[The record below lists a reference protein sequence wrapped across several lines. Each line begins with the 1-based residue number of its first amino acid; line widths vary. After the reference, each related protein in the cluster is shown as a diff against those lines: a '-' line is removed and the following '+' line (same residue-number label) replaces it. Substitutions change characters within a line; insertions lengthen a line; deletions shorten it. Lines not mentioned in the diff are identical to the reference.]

1 MNRNEKDP
9 NMGLDRAI
17 SEMRAQEP
25 SAEILQSAG
34 ERVWNSLRQNEA
46 AASVDSIHGCADV
59 KQLLVQYGSGALP
72 AAKSILVEAHLH
84 ECVDCRH
91 FAESNAGKRSGGA
104 AWKTELPRIGTASAW
119 KQELPRMDAQRYRW
133 VMAAAAVVV
142 CVFATYFLREKF
154 FAVPAGMRAS
164 IVSLEGGLYRVG
176 MGSEQPLKAGDEIGE
191 NERIRT
197 GSGAHA
203 MLQLSDGSKVEL
215 NERVQL
221 GVTRRYDDT
230 TINLDRGRVIVQAAK
245 RKTGHLYVMTNDM
258 KVSVTGTVFS
268 VNSGMK
274 GSRVSVIEGAV
285 RVTGTGAMDR
295 LMKTVVLH
303 PGDQESTDAA
313 GTVPIQREIAWSHN
327 LDQHLALLA
336 EFAHLSNKLEAVQL
350 PGLRYQSALLPT
362 LPASTVLYASIPNL
376 GDAVQQ
382 GNQIFQ
388 QELRESAVLQQW
400 WNQVQSQKGAA
411 DYSAAIEE
419 IHSLSQY
426 LGNEIVF
433 SISYANDEDV
443 PLAVA
448 QVQKPGL
455 KQFIEQEAAK
465 HVAGTHKSDVR
476 IFDETQIASATASGK
491 GKSLYLLVRS
501 DFVAAAFDLNAL
513 KQFNQTAGQGAGFAA
528 TAFGQRLLSAYQQGQ
543 EFLFAA
549 DLKAMTSEASSRH
562 SNPLHDQHFANT
574 GFATVQYLIAE
585 RKDVN
590 NQPLNHAELTFSGP
604 RQGIASWLAAP
615 APIGALDFVSK
626 DAAAAAAFIAK
637 NPSQMLDDV
646 LNIAGGNAEA
656 EMAKGE
662 SELKIRFRQD
672 VADTLG
678 GEVAFALDGP
688 ILPTPSWKVVLEVN
702 SPGHL
707 QSTIQQLI
715 ADVNEHKKDAAA
727 DVTISQDTSGG
738 TIFYAIHASNAS
750 HNVEIDYAF
759 VDGYMIIAPSKALV
773 MNAINTKQSGN
784 SLSHSDSFRS
794 LLPQDEH
801 AEVSAVL
808 YQNLAPVVGPI
819 MNQLTPSQM
828 QSLQQLAAET
838 KPSVV
843 CAYGEPQAITVA
855 SASRLFGL
863 DLNTL
868 TLSTLMNIAHRDGRQ
883 GSLKM

>member
-1 MNRNEKDP
+1 MNHQKKLSNV
-9 NMGLDRAI
+9 GLDRAI
-17 SEMRAQEP
+17 AEMRAQEP
-25 SAEILQSAG
+25 SAEILQSSS
-34 ERVWNSLRQNEA
+34 ERVWSNIRQSEA
-46 AASVDSIHGCADV
+46 SGVVDSIHGCADV
-59 KQLLVQYGSGALP
+59 KKMLIQYQTGALP
-72 AAKSILVEAHLH
+72 RAKSMLLEAHLH
-84 ECVDCRH
+84 ECVDCRRV
-91 FAESNAGKRSGGA
+91 AEAGSKNAGA
-104 AWKTELPRIGTASAW
+104 VSAW

-133 VMAAAAVVV
+133 VMAAAAVVFFV
-142 CVFATYFLREKF
+142 LGAYLLREQF
-154 FAVPAGMRAS
+154 FAAPAGMRAS
-164 IVSLEGGLYRVG
+164 IISLEGGLYRVG
-176 MGSEQPLKAGDEIGE
+176 MGNEQPLKTGDQIGE

-197 GSGAHA
+197 ANGSHA
-203 MLQLSDGSKVEL
+203 MLELADGSKVEM

-221 GVTRRYDDT
+221 GVSRRYNDT

-245 RKTGHLYVMTNDM
+245 RKTGHLYVITDDL

-274 GSRVSVIEGAV
+274 GSRVSVIEGEV
-285 RVTGTGAMDR
+285 RVAGTGVMDG
-295 LMKTVVLH
+295 LMHTAVLH

-313 GTVPIQREIAWSHN
+313 GTVPIQREIAWSKN

-350 PGLRYQSALLPT
+350 PGLRYQSVLLPT

-388 QELRESAVLQQW
+388 QELHESAVLQEW
-400 WNQVQSQKGAA
+400 WNRVQSRKGAP

-426 LGNEIVF
+426 LGNEIAF
-433 SISYANDEDV
+433 SISYANEEAQ

-455 KQFIEQEAAK
+455 KQFIEQEAAR
-465 HVAGTHKSDVR
+465 HAYGGRRSDVR
-476 IFDETQIASATASGK
+476 VFDETQIASATSSGK
-491 GKSLYLLVRS
+491 DHNLFLLVRP

-513 KQFNQTAGQGAGFAA
+513 KNFNQIASQGAGFAS
-528 TAFGQRLLSAYQQGQ
+528 TPFGQRILGSYQQGA
-543 EFLFAA
+543 EFLLGAN
-549 DLKAMTSEASSRH
+549 LQAMTAEGATAHPRQRR
-562 SNPLHDQHFANT
+562 DGHFAKT
-574 GFATVQYLIAE
+574 GLAAVQYLIAE

-590 NQPLNHAELTFSGP
+590 NQPMNHAEVTFNGP

-626 DAAAAAAFIAK
+626 DAGAAAALIAK
-637 NPSQMLDDV
+637 NPSQMLDDI
-646 LNIAGGNAEA
+646 LSIAGDNATA
-656 EMAKGE
+656 DMSKGE

-672 VADTLG
+672 IADTLG

-688 ILPTPSWKVVLEVN
+688 ILPTPSWKVVLEVY
-702 SPGHL
+702 SPGRL

-715 ADVNEHKKDAAA
+715 ADVNDQKKETAAQA
-727 DVTISQDTSGG
+727 TLSQETSGG
-738 TIFYAIHASNAS
+738 ITFYTVQVNESRHSFG
-750 HNVEIDYAF
+750 IDYAF
-759 VDGYMIIAPSKALV
+759 VDGYMVIAPSRALV
-773 MNAINTKQSGN
+773 MNAISVHQNGN
-784 SLSHSDSFRS
+784 SLPRSNSFRS
-794 LLPQDEH
+794 LLPQDQH
-801 AEVSAVL
+801 ADVSAVL

-819 MNQLTPSQM
+819 MGQLTPSQL

-843 CAYGEPQAITVA
+843 CAYGEPQAITIV

-868 TLSTLMNIAHRDGRQ
+868 TLSTLMKIAHPRENHHQ
-883 GSLKM
+883 QME